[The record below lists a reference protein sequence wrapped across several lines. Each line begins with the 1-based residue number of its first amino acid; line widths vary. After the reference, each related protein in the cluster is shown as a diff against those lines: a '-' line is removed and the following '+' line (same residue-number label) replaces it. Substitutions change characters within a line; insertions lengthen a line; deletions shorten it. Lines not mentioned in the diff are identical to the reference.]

1 MDASGRI
8 FVLQNRNAPAKKR
21 SADEPEDENNG
32 NNNGNGRR
40 KHGPC
45 SPETNFTIAASFT
58 LRSSPTAMLLLPN
71 RSPTYPEPPL
81 APDARARFDRL
92 AAAVTVGRS
101 FVVGTAEGGVYMVA
115 QVTERDWAV
124 LREVQSLAGRHPL
137 TAPVLGAP
145 HENARGSWP
154 PRVGFG
160 PPGPP
165 APLWPSVAEAGG
177 WAARSGSSSW
187 VPGARGDRRVPAAG
201 GARVTGAGAEG
212 VVGLGRVA
220 PARGDGVGVDP
231 AGARDVTAVSCT
243 FIVYFMSWI
252 RASRRT
258 SRSRTPSLRVRRV
271 CYRAARRISSE
282 VSQGT
287 AQAQAWCSFSYSATA
302 CWQWWRWLTGSQVVC
317 SSP

>member
-1 MDASGRI
+1 
-8 FVLQNRNAPAKKR
+8 
-21 SADEPEDENNG
+21 
-32 NNNGNGRR
+32 
-40 KHGPC
+40 
-45 SPETNFTIAASFT
+45 
-58 LRSSPTAMLLLPN
+58 MLLLPN

-101 FVVGTAEGGVYMVA
+101 FVVGTAEGGVYVVA

-145 HENARGSWP
+145 HENARGAWP

-187 VPGARGDRRVPAAG
+187 VPAPEVIDGSLLREVLELPERAQRELLGSGASPLPVETVLGLIQRVLE
-201 GARVTGAGAEG
+201 T
-212 VVGLGRVA
+212 
-220 PARGDGVGVDP
+220 
-231 AGARDVTAVSCT
+231 
-243 FIVYFMSWI
+243 
-252 RASRRT
+252 
-258 SRSRTPSLRVRRV
+258 
-271 CYRAARRISSE
+271 
-282 VSQGT
+282 
-287 AQAQAWCSFSYSATA
+287 
-302 CWQWWRWLTGSQVVC
+302 
-317 SSP
+317 